1 MRGHVTQIFRR
12 VALLNFSLPSFSA
25 KTSVYQPQGG
35 NQGPVGISNIN
46 VYSPYRQNSLANHNA
61 ECHTR
66 QSSLALS
73 RSRLLSFSGLTGSAG
88 MRQKN
93 FQWSRQAYRRPAIPT
108 LQGLQ
113 DGSSQSSTSPCAS
126 LSCASIT
133 LSSSIDGAQGL
144 KTQHDP

>member
-35 NQGPVGISNIN
+35 NQGLVGISNIN

-66 QSSLALS
+66 QSSFSFIAVPFIVLLRLDRIGGNAAERLPVESTSLS
-73 RSRLLSFSGLTGSAG
+73 PTCHPHTSGITGWEFPIKHIAVRLLILRFNHTFLLHRWSS
-88 MRQKN
+88 RIKN
-93 FQWSRQAYRRPAIPT
+93 T
-108 LQGLQ
+108 
-113 DGSSQSSTSPCAS
+113 T
-126 LSCASIT
+126 
-133 LSSSIDGAQGL
+133 
-144 KTQHDP
+144 